1 MKQIKKSVF
10 MLLLILCL
18 LLSVG
23 CRETYTYEELR
34 TMKDEIW
41 AQTLNF
47 EYPSFVGIGIEKD
60 ENDRWIIVVELLET
74 CPQKDEIVQWLKED
88 YGDAVRIEFGDSMN
102 ELF

>member
-1 MKQIKKSVF
+1 MKQIKKSIF
-10 MLLLILCL
+10 ILLLILCL

-23 CRETYTYEELR
+23 CRKSYTYEELQ
-34 TMKDEIW
+34 TKKDEIW
-41 AQTLNF
+41 SQSSNF
-47 EYPSFVGIGIEKD
+47 ESPSFIGISIEKD

-74 CPQKDEIVQWLKED
+74 CSQKNEIVQWLKED